1 MQAMGLMRGLTAA
14 GAVVPLALLLP
25 SWWRAGHLDS
35 LTMLSYL
42 ACVAAPLPFG
52 YWLNGL
58 MGHWRTVSWFV
69 IAGFV
74 LAAAAG
80 VWGYWGNLAGS
91 GAPGA
96 PPAVSVLVVPV
107 AQLFLLIVS
116 VMLGWLFEK
125 NY

>member
-1 MQAMGLMRGLTAA
+1 MGLMRVLTAA
-14 GAVVPLALLLP
+14 GAVVPLAQLLP
-25 SWWRAGHLDS
+25 SWWRAGHLDA

-80 VWGYWGNLAGS
+80 AWGYWGNLAGS